1 MDQEPIIPILSVTDF
16 NSTVNEVLRKM
27 RVWVQGEVSGYKVS
41 QNKWVSF
48 DIKDKG
54 SRLNCF
60 TTIFSLDVALEDG
73 MEVKVL
79 GTPSV
84 YVPYGKYSFSVQ
96 KVEPVGE
103 GALKRAFEL
112 TKIKLQEQG
121 LFDVAR
127 KKPIPRF
134 PRTIGIVTSP
144 EAAAYTDFLRIL
156 NNRWRGVEVILR
168 PSVVQGNDA
177 PAQIVDAL
185 EWFNKYCPVDVLV
198 LTRGGGSLEDLQAF
212 NSELVCRAVYASR
225 IPIICGVGHER
236 DLTLAELVADA
247 RASTPSNAA
256 EMAVPDR
263 KEIAWQLN
271 QFEKTMS
278 QVVMGHVSQLQW
290 GFRELL
296 TRMERPIRSQ
306 FEQFQQREHA
316 LHSAFQTFQSTTMQ
330 YGKATLALA
339 HRLSNSCDRLLGT
352 HQQMISQAVQLLG
365 SYNPK
370 QVLQR
375 GYSITRAGNGKIIR
389 ELKQVRVGESVQTEV
404 SDGAYTAQVTSKGK
418 AIIQNGSLF

>member
-1 MDQEPIIPILSVTDF
+1 MEEPIIPVLSVTDF

-60 TTIFSLDVALEDG
+60 TTVYTLDIALEDG

-96 KVEPVGE
+96 RVEPVGE
-103 GALKRAFEL
+103 GALRRAFEL
-112 TKIKLQEQG
+112 TKKKLEEEG
-121 LFDVAR
+121 LFDPAR
-127 KKPIPRF
+127 KKLTPRF

-156 NNRWRGVEVILR
+156 NNRWRGVEVVLR

-185 EWFNKYCPVDVLV
+185 EWFNKYYPVDVIV

-212 NSELVCRAVYASR
+212 NSEMVCRAVYASR

-236 DLTLAELVADA
+236 DITLAELVADI

-256 EMAVPDR
+256 ELAVPDR
-263 KEIAWQLN
+263 KEIAWQLG
-271 QFEKTMS
+271 QFEKTMA
-278 QVVMGHVSQLQW
+278 QVVMGHVSQLKW

-296 TRMERPIRSQ
+296 GRMERPIRAQ
-306 FEQFQQREHA
+306 FEQFQQREHQ
-316 LHSAFQTFQSTTMQ
+316 LHSAFQSFQSRTRQ
-330 YGKATLALA
+330 YGEAAVSMGQ
-339 HRLSNSCDRLLGT
+339 RLDSCYDRLLLS
-352 HQQMISQAVQLLG
+352 HHRIIDQAQQLLS

-375 GYSITRAGNGKIIR
+375 GYAIARAGNGKIIR
-389 ELKQVRVGESVQTEV
+389 QLSQVKVGESVQIEV
-404 SDGAYTAQVTSKGK
+404 EDGAFTSQVTTKGK
-418 AIIQNGSLF
+418 RIIQNGSLF

>member
-1 MDQEPIIPILSVTDF
+1 MDEPLIPLLSVTEF
-16 NSTVNEVLRKM
+16 NTTVNDVLRRM
-27 RVWVQGEVSGYKVS
+27 RVWVQGEISGYKVS

-54 SRLNCF
+54 SKLNCF
-60 TTIFSLDVALEDG
+60 TTVYTIDMALEDG

-103 GALKRAFEL
+103 GALRRAFEL
-112 TKIKLQEQG
+112 TKAKLEAEG
-121 LFDVAR
+121 LFAPER
-127 KKPIPRF
+127 KKPIPKF
-134 PRTIGIVTSP
+134 PEKIGIVTSP

-177 PAQIVDAL
+177 PAQIADAL

-225 IPIICGVGHER
+225 IPIICGIGHER
-236 DLTLAELVADA
+236 DTCLAEMVADM

-256 EMAVPDR
+256 ELAVPDR
-263 KEIAWQLN
+263 KEVEWQLN
-271 QFEKTMS
+271 QIEKNMS
-278 QVVMGHVSQLQW
+278 QRVMSLVSHLDW
-290 GFRELL
+290 TLRELL
-296 TRMERPIRSQ
+296 TRLESQ
-306 FEQFQQREHA
+306 VRARFVEFQHAEHRLQFAFHPYQALLAKYEHQLASASQRLLSSQQR
-316 LHSAFQTFQSTTMQ
+316 LLQS
-330 YGKATLALA
+330 
-339 HRLSNSCDRLLGT
+339 HRDRL
-352 HQQMISQAVQLLG
+352 QQVRQLLM

-375 GYSITRAGNGKIIR
+375 GYAITRAGNGKIIR
-389 ELKQVRVGESVQTEV
+389 SLKQVRVGESVQTEV
-404 SDGAYTAQVTSKGK
+404 ADGAFTAEVSGKGK
-418 AIIQNGSLF
+418 SILQNGSLF